1 MCAVMLITMG
11 RRDESLAEFDEA
23 IRLNPEYVE
32 AHCNRG
38 NALWA
43 ADRLDDAEA
52 AFRKALELQ
61 PNHVMS
67 VNNLGTVLHER
78 GRFEEAIECCR
89 RAIALKPEF
98 AEARLN
104 LATRLLL
111 QGQFEEGW
119 RQYEWRHRTPGFTR
133 DPRRFDQPR
142 WDGSPA
148 PRPGISTLLLYK
160 EQGYG
165 DTIQWIRHVPGAIE
179 RGWRVVLECEPSM
192 VRWLQQSGGLGATI
206 IPRGS
211 GGGPVPIP
219 FDVQLPLASLPLT
232 LGEMDPRQPARPV
245 GAYLTADADSRTSWR
260 ARLASDGEGLKI
272 GLVWSGSPMFTNNRL
287 RSTTLAALAPLA
299 RSDAIFYSFQFG
311 PVAVEAAHPPA
322 GMRLIDLTP
331 RIADFAD
338 SAALV
343 LEMDL
348 IITTDTAMAHMAGAL
363 GKPVWV
369 LLSLVPDFRWMLDRE
384 DSPLYPSMRLF
395 RQKKRGDWDEVIQRI
410 RVALDAWAAA
420 ASGDRK

>member
-1 MCAVMLITMG
+1 
-11 RRDESLAEFDEA
+11 
-23 IRLNPEYVE
+23 
-32 AHCNRG
+32 
-38 NALWA
+38 
-43 ADRLDDAEA
+43 
-52 AFRKALELQ
+52 
-61 PNHVMS
+61 
-67 VNNLGTVLHER
+67 
-78 GRFEEAIECCR
+78 
-89 RAIALKPEF
+89 
-98 AEARLN
+98 
-104 LATRLLL
+104 
-111 QGQFEEGW
+111 
-119 RQYEWRHRTPGFTR
+119 
-133 DPRRFDQPR
+133 
-142 WDGSPA
+142 
-148 PRPGISTLLLYK
+148 
-160 EQGYG
+160 
-165 DTIQWIRHVPGAIE
+165 
-179 RGWRVVLECEPSM
+179 
-192 VRWLQQSGGLGATI
+192 
-206 IPRGS
+206 
-211 GGGPVPIP
+211 
-219 FDVQLPLASLPLT
+219 
-232 LGEMDPRQPARPV
+232 
-245 GAYLTADADSRTSWR
+245 
-260 ARLASDGEGLKI
+260 
-272 GLVWSGSPMFTNNRL
+272 MFTNNRL